1 MFNISR
7 TKHQLSLLLV
17 QSVVVIMKKVKKCIK
32 LKKVQR
38 RKVRSSNKSSVFI
51 PFKGCDNIFNSCI
64 NEYIIKLSHYFPDGY
79 SHFDVNVKVELDLSN
94 CAANSC

>member
-64 NEYIIKLSHYFPDGY
+64 NE
-79 SHFDVNVKVELDLSN
+79 SN
-94 CAANSC
+94 IL